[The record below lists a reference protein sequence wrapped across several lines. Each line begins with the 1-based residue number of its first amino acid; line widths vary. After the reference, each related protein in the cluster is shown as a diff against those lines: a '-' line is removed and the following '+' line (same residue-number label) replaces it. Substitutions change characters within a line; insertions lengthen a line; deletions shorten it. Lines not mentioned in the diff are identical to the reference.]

1 VTASTA
7 PPPLLLLHGGGL
19 CGGVFDP
26 VVDALAGRARCMAPD
41 LRGHGHRP
49 ATARREDLG
58 VAAQSEDVI
67 ALLDDAG
74 IERTA
79 ALGHSYGGAVLLKA
93 AIDHPDRFGPLL
105 LHEPA
110 LGNPLDPPEEA
121 EARGRAYQGKVGNRR
136 SQWASADE
144 MYDHLRSWRP
154 YGEFADEFLRALV
167 RSGSRPTEGGGVEL
181 ACDPATEA
189 ELFVL
194 TLDLLGGNGLI
205 PQLPRLLERD
215 DPITLTVGTLNKP
228 RLALFEEYGRRLR
241 TLPVKLPGA
250 HFALF
255 ASVETTLEL
264 VREHLGIG
272 RQA

>member
-1 VTASTA
+1 VSAGA
-7 PPPLLLLHGGGL
+7 APPLLLLHGGGL

-26 VVDALAGRARCMAPD
+26 IVEALGDDARCVAPD
-41 LRGHGHRP
+41 LRGHGRAP
-49 ATARREDLG
+49 APARREDLG
-58 VAAQSEDVI
+58 LATLAGDVLT
-67 ALLDDAG
+67 LLDDLG

-79 ALGHSYGGAVLLKA
+79 AVGHSYGGAVILKA
-93 AIDHPDRFGPLL
+93 ALDHPDRFGPLL

-121 EARGRAYQGKVGNRR
+121 EARGRAYRGKVGDRR
-136 SQWASADE
+136 SQWPSLEA
-144 MYDHLRSWRP
+144 MYDDLRRWRP
-154 YGEFADEFLRALV
+154 YGELSEEFLWALV
-167 RSGSRPTEGGGVEL
+167 RSGSRPTEGCGVEL

-194 TLDLLGGNGLI
+194 TLGPLGGNGLI
-205 PQLPRLLERD
+205 AQLPQLLGRD
-215 DPITLTVGTLNKP
+215 DPITLTVGTLHAP

-241 TLPVKLPGA
+241 TTPVKLRGA

-255 ASVETTLEL
+255 SSLETTLEL

-272 RQA
+272 RAP

>member
-1 VTASTA
+1 
-7 PPPLLLLHGGGL
+7 LHGGGL

-26 VVDALAGRARCMAPD
+26 VVEALGDNAQCIAPD
-41 LRGHGHRP
+41 LRGHGRRP
-49 ATARREDLG
+49 APARPEDLG
-58 VAAQSEDVI
+58 VAVQAADVI
-67 ALLDDAG
+67 ARLDDAG

-79 ALGHSYGGAVLLKA
+79 AVGHSYGGAVLLKA

-121 EARGRAYQGKVGNRR
+121 EARGRAYQGKVGDRR
-136 SQWASADE
+136 SQWSSVEE
-144 MYDHLRSWRP
+144 MYDDLRRWRP
-154 YGEFADEFLRALV
+154 YGEFADEFLHALV
-167 RSGSRPTEGGGVEL
+167 HSGSRPTEGGGVEL

-189 ELFVL
+189 ELFAL
-194 TLDLLGGNGLI
+194 TLGPLGGNGLI
-205 PQLPRLLERD
+205 PQLPKLRERD
-215 DPITLTVGTLNKP
+215 APITLTVGTLNKP

-241 TLPVKLPGA
+241 TTPVRLRGA

-255 ASVETTLEL
+255 SSVQTTLEL

-272 RQA
+272 RQP